1 MVKFCN
7 YCNNLDCYII
17 ILSMIFLIIDIV
29 LNNSFFKLIEKIE
42 KFIIFFIMK
51 N

>member
-29 LNNSFFKLIEKIE
+29 LNNNFFKLIEK
-42 KFIIFFIMK
+42 KLKNLLFFL
-51 N
+51 

>member
-7 YCNNLDCYII
+7 YYNNLNCYNFKYD
-17 ILSMIFLIIDIV
+17 FLIIDIV
-29 LNNSFFKLIEKIE
+29 LNNVFFKLIEIIE
-42 KFIIFFIMK
+42 KYIIFIIMK